1 MRKKDKEDKEEAKI
15 KRTKKEIKKT
25 KTEKKRKI
33 YMDYAATTPVR
44 EEVIEEM
51 LPYFKEK
58 FGNASSIHSFG
69 IEAKIAIENSREK
82 IAKSLKV
89 SPEEIIFT
97 SGGTEA
103 NNLAL
108 IGYALANREKGNHI
122 ITSSIE
128 HAAVLE
134 TCKYLEN
141 LGFKVT
147 YVPVDKFGLVSPAD
161 VREAITNKTILIS
174 IMHANNEIGTIQPIE
189 DIAKIAKEKDIAFHT
204 DAVQTFGKINFD
216 TKNIDMISISSH
228 KIYGP
233 KGIGALVIKK
243 GINVLPIIHGG
254 GHERGIRSG
263 TENVPAIV
271 GFGKATELAF
281 KEIPS
286 ESRRI
291 KKLRDK
297 IIDFILDEEN
307 NKKLKGVR
315 INGSI
320 EKRLFNNVNMS
331 FTKIEGEALVKMLDD
346 YGIAASTGSACSSH
360 KLEPSHV
367 LLAIGLTPQMAHGSL
382 RITLGKYNKEEDIEY
397 FLEVLPR
404 CVEKLRE
411 ISKGITE
418 NELEGS

>member
-1 MRKKDKEDKEEAKI
+1 MKKKI
-15 KRTKKEIKKT
+15 KKKT
-25 KTEKKRKI
+25 KEKLKTKEKEKGRKRI
-33 YMDYAATTPVR
+33 YMDYAATTPMR

-51 LPYFKEK
+51 LPYLGEK

-69 IEAKIAIENSREK
+69 MEAKIAMENSREK
-82 IAKSLKV
+82 IAKALKV

-108 IGYALANREKGNHI
+108 IGYALANKEKGNHI

-128 HAAVLE
+128 HASLLE
-134 TCKYLEN
+134 TCKYLES
-141 LGFKVT
+141 LGFKIT
-147 YVPVDKFGLVSPAD
+147 YLPVDKFGLVSPAD
-161 VREAITNKTILIS
+161 VREAITEKTILIS

-189 DIAKIAKEKDIAFHT
+189 DIARIAKEKNVTFHT
-204 DAVQTFGKINFD
+204 DAIQTFGKIIFD
-216 TKNIDMISISSH
+216 TKNIDMISISAH

-243 GINVLPIIHGG
+243 GINIIPILHGG
-254 GHERGIRSG
+254 GHEKGIRSG

-271 GFGKATELAF
+271 GFGKASELAF
-281 KEIPS
+281 KEISS
-286 ESRRI
+286 ESKRI

-297 IIDFILDEEN
+297 IIDFLLDEAN
-307 NKKLKGVR
+307 NKKLMGVR

-331 FTKIEGEALVKMLDD
+331 FSKVEGEALVKLLDD
-346 YGIAASTGSACSSH
+346 YGIATSTGSACSSH

-382 RITLGKYNKEEDIEY
+382 RVTLGKYNTEDDVNY
-397 FLEVLPR
+397 FLEVLPK

-411 ISKGITE
+411 ISKGLTKE
-418 NELEGS
+418 EVGEEE